1 MPTDVLYIKCCI
13 LASQIPDTTNDI
25 LQRRDIKKIFTNTKN
40 LNFDI
45 EHQRKYLSG
54 IEIVENYINQSEE
67 HIKGTSIPPG
77 SWIMVLAIYNNTL
90 QQAIQTDEIRG
101 VSLRTA
107 LGEDVNLTDQTLQG
121 RIEYKDIINKEAMQ
135 PESVSFTN
143 APANEI
149 PIEVMTYEA
158 YTAKN
163 KTIKGEHMT
172 QHDDNSEN
180 SFWRKL
186 FQDTFTAKNT
196 AQPTP
201 QPNNNL
207 FSGVDAEEFIN
218 SMIESQKAIPKQN
231 ELIEKLVE
239 SQTKSIDAITDLQKE
254 LKQFKL
260 NISNMKLAENTEE
273 KPTEQEDTQTEEN
286 EENPEEEPQEQEQ
299 TTEEKIDPEENKDD
313 PTQEQTTTPLQ
324 QEQEKDE
331 KDKKEKHTAKSQKQ
345 RTLIQ
350 TNNNKDQEEIL
361 KFIANRSYENFM
373 KN

>member
-13 LASQIPDTTNDI
+13 LASQLPDTTNDI
-25 LQRRDIKKIFTNTKN
+25 LQRRDLKKIFTNTKN

-90 QQAIQTDEIRG
+90 QRSIQSGEIRG

-135 PESVSFTN
+135 PESVSFTSS
-143 APANEI
+143 PANEI
-149 PIEVMTYEA
+149 PLEVMTYDA

-163 KTIKGEHMT
+163 KTKIKGEQMN
-172 QHDDNSEN
+172 QDNSEN

-186 FQDTFTAKNT
+186 FKDNFTAKNT
-196 AQPTP
+196 TANPTP
-201 QPNNNL
+201 QPNNDL
-207 FSGVDAEEFIN
+207 FGGVNAEEFIN

-254 LKQFKL
+254 IEQFKL
-260 NISNMKLAENTEE
+260 NISDMKLAEN
-273 KPTEQEDTQTEEN
+273 N
-286 EENPEEEPQEQEQ
+286 
-299 TTEEKIDPEENKDD
+299 TTEEPTTPEEDNNNNEEPTETTTPEENKDD
-313 PTQEQTTTPLQ
+313 PQPDTQEGKDPQEPTETTP
-324 QEQEKDE
+324 EEEDE
-331 KDKKEKHTAKSQKQ
+331 DKKEKHTAKSQKQ
-345 RTLIQ
+345 RRLVQ
-350 TNNNKDQEEIL
+350 TNNKEQEEIL

>member
-1 MPTDVLYIKCCI
+1 MPTDVIYIKCCI

-90 QQAIQTDEIRG
+90 QQTIQTGEIRG

-163 KTIKGEHMT
+163 KIIKGEHMT
-172 QHDDNSEN
+172 QHDENSEN

-186 FQDTFTAKNT
+186 FKDNFTAKNT

-207 FSGVDAEEFIN
+207 FGGVDAEEFIN

-239 SQTKSIDAITDLQKE
+239 SQTKSIEAITDLQKQIE
-254 LKQFKL
+254 QFKL
-260 NISNMKLAENTEE
+260 NISDMKLAENT
-273 KPTEQEDTQTEEN
+273 TTDT
-286 EENPEEEPQEQEQ
+286 
-299 TTEEKIDPEENKDD
+299 TTEEDEENTED
-313 PTQEQTTTPLQ
+313 TTI
-324 QEQEKDE
+324 EEVISNKKYEK
-331 KDKKEKHTAKSQKQ
+331 
-345 RTLIQ
+345 RIV
-350 TNNNKDQEEIL
+350 
-361 KFIANRSYENFM
+361 IAPIWYYVV
-373 KN
+373 